1 MLGLGG
7 PWGTPSHPK
16 HANSIMTQALP
27 LPPLEVLQ
35 EKFDYNP
42 ENGLLTYRKK
52 SRSKHPGEIAG
63 YTNGRGWL
71 RVKVDGIHYRVAR
84 IVWKMHYGIDP
95 PEGLT
100 IDHINRNRTDNRIA
114 NLRAV
119 TQKENVANSAHV
131 LNKKPPEPRKTPEEL
146 AEIRKEA
153 AKKISKAIIVRLPS
167 GEEKWYPS
175 LKEAA
180 QLEQI
185 HAGNLSSVLNGRRS
199 TVQGYTARFA

>member
-35 EKFDYNP
+35 EKFIYNP
-42 ENGLLTYRKK
+42 ENGVLIR
-52 SRSKHPGEIAG
+52 RSNNQPAG
-63 YTNGRGWL
+63 YPTQRGWL
-71 RVKVDGIHYRVAR
+71 RVKVGDTHYRVHR
-84 IVWKMHYGIDP
+84 IAWKMFYGEDP
-95 PEGLT
+95 PTGLD
-100 IDHINRNRTDNRIA
+100 IDHINRNKIDNRIA
-114 NLRAV
+114 NLRVA
-119 TQKENVANSAHV
+119 TRSENMQNTDRV
-131 LNKKPPEPRKTPEEL
+131 LNKKPPQPRKTPEEL

-167 GEEKWYPS
+167 GEEKLYPS

-180 QLEQI
+180 RSEQI
-185 HAGNLSSVLNGRRS
+185 HAGNLSAVLNGRRS